1 MSSRTRVLLAASSI
15 LFACAGSPAAHADPT
30 ATLPPLTSGG
40 GGSIIGGGSS
50 SGISGQLV
58 DLGNPDVQQADG
70 TDAAN
75 FINAAASVT
84 DQELSA
90 PFSLLHRALACQK
103 DNAGFG
109 ARAYRSAD
117 GKWGGAMLV
126 AAKSNVS
133 SGSSGS
139 SGSSDIGDASVQ
151 AFKQCVMTNW
161 RRASAGG
168 EHAMCNSSWETPTNA
183 DLRKV
188 ETYYVF
194 LAGTSADFCVD
205 LNDRLKD
212 NARGWP

>member
-1 MSSRTRVLLAASSI
+1 MSLRTVALLAAS
-15 LFACAGSPAAHADPT
+15 LLVTVAGPPAAHADPT

-40 GGSIIGGGSS
+40 APIIGGGTNA
-50 SGISGQLV
+50 GIAKQLI
-58 DLGNPDVQQADG
+58 DLANPDIQQGDG

-75 FINAAASVT
+75 FINAAASAT
-84 DQELSA
+84 DQQLSA
-90 PFSLLHRALACQK
+90 PFSLLRRGLSCQK

-109 ARAYRSAD
+109 ARAYRRAD

-133 SGSSGS
+133 TGSSSGS
-139 SGSSDIGDASVQ
+139 SSFNDASVA

-168 EHAMCNSSWETPTNA
+168 EHAMCNGSWETPTNG

-188 ETYYVF
+188 ETYYVL

-205 LNDRLKD
+205 LNDKLKD

>member
-1 MSSRTRVLLAASSI
+1 MSSRTVAVLAASI
-15 LFACAGSPAAHADPT
+15 LIAVAGPGAAHADPT

-40 GGSIIGGGSS
+40 GPIIGGGASA
-50 SGISGQLV
+50 GIAKQLI
-58 DLGNPDVQQADG
+58 DLAKPDIQQGDG

-75 FINAAASVT
+75 FISAAASVT
-84 DQELSA
+84 DQELAA
-90 PFSLLHRALACQK
+90 PFSLLHRALSCQK

-109 ARAYRSAD
+109 ARAYRRAD
-117 GKWGGAMLV
+117 GTWGGAMLV

-133 SGSSGS
+133 NGSSG
-139 SGSSDIGDASVQ
+139 GSNGLNDASVA

-168 EHAMCNSSWETPTNA
+168 EHTMCNGSWETPTNG

-188 ETYYVF
+188 ETYYIL

-205 LNDRLKD
+205 LNDTLKD